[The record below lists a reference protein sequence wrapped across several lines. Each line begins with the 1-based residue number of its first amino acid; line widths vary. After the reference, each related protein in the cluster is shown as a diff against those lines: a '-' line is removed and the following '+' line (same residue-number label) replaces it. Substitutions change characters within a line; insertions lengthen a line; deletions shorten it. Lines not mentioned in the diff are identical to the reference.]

1 MLRWGMSTGYSDDLR
16 MAALATFE
24 DGGATYDHR
33 DAGGF
38 IRLVGLGARVVA
50 RRGKH

>member
-1 MLRWGMSTGYSDDLR
+1 LYSE
-16 MAALATFE
+16 ALATFE